1 MIRLILRLWAT
12 FIVAVKRLLAQ
23 RWLALATLLG
33 LLMSIALALSIPMY
47 ADAVYYRVLRQ
58 KLWGKP
64 DVAAPSDLPLTFL
77 FRFNGGGDTSKE
89 WEDIEAVD
97 AYMRGPGLETLRLPP
112 RYVLR
117 HFRTDNLGLYPAEGI
132 ATYDRG
138 YKPLAWVSFAFTG
151 ELEKHITLLEGHLP
165 AVSPPGEDNVV
176 EVLLNVALADETGVQ
191 VGESYVT
198 HMNVQTGDTA
208 KSLLV
213 PVRVAG
219 IWEVTDKDDPYWFYK
234 PEMMQDMLFV
244 PEETFN
250 GRISDYLENEIYVA
264 VWYLMLDGSGVHS
277 RDVGLLVRRI
287 LTVQQ
292 RVSGLLAGTRLD
304 ASPMD
309 ALWAYGQAARLL
321 TILLYAFSVPIMGL
335 VLAFVSMTVGLVVS
349 HRRNEIAVLRSR
361 GATLLQLVGIAVL
374 EAVVLAG
381 IALAAGF
388 PVGER
393 IAHLIGKT
401 RSFLD
406 FSLDT
411 SLRVDPTMA
420 TLYLGLAVAGLTLV
434 AQTLPT
440 LGAAR
445 HTIIT
450 YKQEQARLL
459 RPPWWQRVWL
469 DVLLLIPTIYGA
481 YTLRAQGS
489 LAMPGV
495 STDMAADPF
504 QNPLLFLIP
513 ALGICALTLVILRI
527 LPFIM
532 GGIAW
537 IAARFKTVGLLMAAR
552 HLARTPSFY
561 SAPLVLLVMTLSL
574 SAFVA
579 SLAQTL
585 DRNLYD
591 QSYYRFGAD
600 MRVAET
606 GEETVQEIGALYSGD
621 SSTDTGA
628 RWYFLPVNEHLSV
641 PGVERA
647 ARAGRYEAQVVV
659 GNVNQPAE
667 ILGIDRYDFQHVTFW
682 RDDFSAA
689 SLGEMMNALASSP
702 DAVLLSNDF
711 MRQHILQPGDTL
723 HINVDTFGQRTPIE
737 FKVAGGFELFPTWYP
752 ADEREGPLFVANL
765 DYIFQEAGGN
775 FPYDVWLRT
784 DSSVPYEEIAEGI
797 SDKGVDIRYW
807 DAPQTVINAEQQR
820 PQRQG
825 LFGVLSV
832 GFAGAALLT
841 VIGFALYAFF
851 SFRRRFIELGILRA
865 IGLSARQMIAFL
877 GWELVFLMGIGLSAG
892 TGLGVWMSNFF
903 IPYLQVGSGPE
914 AQTPPF
920 VVQIHW
926 PSVFQIYLLFGG
938 LFVFALVVLVVLLMR
953 MKIFQAVKL
962 GETV

>member
-1 MIRLILRLWAT
+1 MLVV
-12 FIVAVKRLLAQ
+12 VAKRLLAQ
-23 RWLALATLLG
+23 RWLALATLMG
-33 LLMSIALALSIPMY
+33 LLMAVGLALSIPMY

-64 DVAAPSDLPLTFL
+64 NVADPSDLPLTLL

-89 WEDIEAVD
+89 WADIEAVD
-97 AYMRGPGLETLRLPP
+97 AYVRGPGLETLRLPP
-112 RYVLR
+112 RHVVR
-117 HFRTDNLGLYPAEGI
+117 HFRTDTMKLYPVAGD
-132 ATYDRG
+132 AAYGSDRD
-138 YKPLAWVSFAFTG
+138 PLSWISFAFTS
-151 ELEKHITLLEGHLP
+151 ELEKHITLLEGSLP
-165 AVSPPGEDNVV
+165 AVTPTGAGNRV
-176 EVLLNVALADETGVQ
+176 EVLLNVALADEIGVQ
-191 VGESYVT
+191 VGEDYVVY
-198 HMNVQTGDTA
+198 MSVQTGSNA
-208 KSLLV
+208 KTLLI

-219 IWEVTDKDDPYWFYK
+219 IWVVTDQDDPDWFYK
-234 PEMMQDMLFV
+234 PEMMKDMLFV
-244 PEETFN
+244 PEATFS
-250 GRISDYLENEIYVA
+250 GRISDYMENEIYVA
-264 VWYLMLDGSGVHS
+264 VWYLMLDGAKVHA
-277 RDVGLLVRRI
+277 RDVGNLVGRI

-321 TILLYAFSVPIMGL
+321 TVLLYAFSVPIMGL
-335 VLAFVSMTVGLVVS
+335 VLAFVSIAVGLVVV
-349 HRRNEIAVLRSR
+349 RQRNEIAVLRSR
-361 GATLLQLVGIAVL
+361 GATLAQVVGIAAL
-374 EAVVLAG
+374 EAVVLVL
-381 IALAAGF
+381 IALIAGF
-388 PVGER
+388 PLGER
-393 IAHLIGKT
+393 IAHLIGQT

-406 FSLDT
+406 FSLHT
-411 SLRVDPTMA
+411 SLRVEATTA
-420 TLYLGLAVAGLTLV
+420 TLYLGLAVGGLTLA
-434 AQTLPT
+434 AQVLPT

-459 RPPWWQRVWL
+459 RPPWWQRIWL
-469 DVLLLIPTIYGA
+469 DVLLLIPTLYGT
-481 YTLRAQGS
+481 YILREQGR
-489 LAMPGV
+489 LMMPGV
-495 STDMAADPF
+495 NGDLAADPF

-513 ALGICALTLVILRI
+513 ALGICALTLVILRV

-537 IAARFKTVGLLMAAR
+537 LAAHFKSVGLLMAAR

-585 DRNLYD
+585 DRHLYD

-606 GEETVQEIGALYSGD
+606 GDETVQEIGALGGN
-621 SSTDTGA
+621 TDAGA
-628 RWYFLPVNEHLSV
+628 RWYFMPVSEHLSV

-647 ARAGRYEAQVVV
+647 ARVGRYEAQVVV
-659 GNVNQPAE
+659 GNVTQSAE
-667 ILGIDRYDFQHVTFW
+667 ILGIDRYDFQHVAFW

-689 SLGEMMNALASSP
+689 SLGAMMNALALSP

-723 HINVDTFGQRTPIE
+723 HINVDTFGQRASIE
-737 FKVAGGFELFPTWYP
+737 FTVAGGFELFPTWYP
-752 ADEREGPLFVANL
+752 TGEREGPLFVANL

-775 FPYDVWLRT
+775 FPYDVWMRT
-784 DSSVPYEEIAEGI
+784 DPSVPYEEIAENI
-797 SDKGVDIRYW
+797 SGKEITIRYW
-807 DAPQTVINAEQQR
+807 DAPQLVINAEQQR

-825 LFGVLSV
+825 LFGVLSL

-877 GWELVFLMGIGLSAG
+877 GWELVFLIGIGLGAG

-903 IPYLQVGSGPE
+903 IPFLQVGGGAE

-920 VVQIHW
+920 VVQIYW
-926 PSVFQIYLLFGG
+926 PSVFRIYLLFGA
-938 LFVFALVVLVVLLMR
+938 LLVFALVVLVVLLMR
-953 MKIFQAVKL
+953 MKIFQAVKM
-962 GETV
+962 GETA